1 VDYARH
7 LQKILL
13 FEFGDFLIIKLAL
26 FERKNSHSLED
37 NPIYM
42 SFVIDKN

>member
-7 LQKILL
+7 LQKIPL

-26 FERKNSHSLED
+26 FKRKGSHILED
-37 NPIYM
+37 NPIYIK
-42 SFVIDKN
+42 FVIEKN